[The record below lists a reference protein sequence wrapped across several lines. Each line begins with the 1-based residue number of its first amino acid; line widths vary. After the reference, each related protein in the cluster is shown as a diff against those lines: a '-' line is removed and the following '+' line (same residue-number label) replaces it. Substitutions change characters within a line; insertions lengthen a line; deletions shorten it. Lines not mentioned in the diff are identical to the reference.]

1 MNSTDPAPEMNGAEH
16 LIDALKKEGVEI
28 VFSLS
33 GNQIMP
39 VYDALLGSG
48 MRLVHTRHEGGAV
61 YMAEAYAQTTGRVG
75 IALLTAGPGFANG
88 LSAMYSAR
96 ESQTPLVVMTG
107 DAPLKLAGRGAFQE
121 MDQQTAAGALT
132 KASFSVD
139 SAADMFDAIRNAIA
153 LAKDG
158 TPGPVHISLHD
169 DVLRNKSDR
178 AGASPAVPP
187 PGELPSAQLAGLEP
201 SQSIIEQIKAAKRPL
216 VLAGPS
222 FARPAWEEKFQAL
235 ATATGIPMLALES
248 PRGLRAPRIGAL
260 ADVMPEVDLAILL
273 SIGPNFMLGFGQE
286 PAFGT
291 ATQFI
296 CCNDDPD
303 VLREAT
309 HRLGRDKVSAV
320 SLSGDR
326 ALSLLTSDGPSNG
339 LHPNAAEP
347 DWKARVEEAI
357 AWRPG
362 AWQEIPADEAPFH
375 AACVAT
381 EVGKFLG
388 THPDTSLIID
398 GGEVGQWCQAI
409 LDAPV
414 AVINGPSGAIG
425 GSIPYAIAAK
435 SARPEHPSIAM
446 LGDGTAGFYF
456 VEFETALR
464 EQLPIVAIVGNDAK
478 WNAEHQIQVRDYGA
492 QRAFGCEMVPTR
504 YDEMAKA
511 MGCHG
516 ENVTDINELVPA
528 IERAIASGKPACIN
542 VPIQSIAAPAISRK

>member
-1 MNSTDPAPEMNGAEH
+1 MNATDPATDLNGAEH
-16 LIDALKKEGVEI
+16 VVEALKVAGVET

-48 MRLVHTRHEGGAV
+48 IRLIHTRHEGGAV
-61 YMAEAYAQTTGRVG
+61 YMAEAYAQATGKIG

-121 MDQQTAAGALT
+121 MDQQGAASALT
-132 KASFSVD
+132 KASYSVD
-139 SAADMFDAIRNAIA
+139 RAADMFDAIHNAIA
-153 LAKDG
+153 LAQDG

-169 DVLRNKSDR
+169 DVLRDVANR
-178 AGASPAVPP
+178 ATANPTVPSQA
-187 PGELPSAQLAGLEP
+187 ELPSARHAELSLGAH
-201 SQSIIEQIKAAKRPL
+201 IADQIKAAKRPL
-216 VLAGPS
+216 ILAGPS
-222 FARPAWEEKFQAL
+222 FARAAWEPTFATL
-235 ATATGIPMLALES
+235 AAATGIPMLALES

-260 ADVMPEVDLAILL
+260 AEIMPQADLVVLL
-273 SIGPNFMLGFGQE
+273 SIGPNFMLGFGQA
-286 PAFGT
+286 PAFGD

-296 CCNDDPD
+296 CCHDDQE

-309 HRLGRDKVSAV
+309 HRLGADKVTAV
-320 SLSGDR
+320 PLCGADALANLSKAEASDR
-326 ALSLLTSDGPSNG
+326 LL
-339 LHPNAAEP
+339 PNAVET
-347 DWKARVEEAI
+347 DWKSRVEDAI
-357 AWRPG
+357 AWRPST
-362 AWQEIPADEAPFH
+362 WQEIAADAPPFH

-381 EVGKFLG
+381 QVGNFLKK
-388 THPDTSLIID
+388 HPGTSLTID

-414 AVINGPSGAIG
+414 SIINGPSGAIG

-435 SARPEHPSIAM
+435 SAHPDQPSIAM

-464 EQLPIVAIVGNDAK
+464 EKLPIIAIVGNDAK

-492 QRAFGCEMVPTR
+492 QRAFACEMVPTR

-511 MGCHG
+511 MGCYG
-516 ENVTDINELVPA
+516 ENITDIGEVVPA
-528 IERAIASGKPACIN
+528 IERAIASGLPACLNIE
-542 VPIQSIAAPAISRK
+542 IQSIAAPAISRK

>member
-1 MNSTDPAPEMNGAEH
+1 MNSTDPAAEMNGAEH
-16 LIDALKKEGVEI
+16 LIDALKTEGVEI

-39 VYDALLGSG
+39 VYDALLGSDI
-48 MRLVHTRHEGGAV
+48 RLIHTRHEGGAV

-121 MDQQTAAGALT
+121 MDQQTAAGALV

-139 SAADMFDAIRNAIA
+139 SAVDMFDAIRNAIA
-153 LAKDG
+153 LAQDG

-169 DVLRNKSDR
+169 DVLRNVAGR
-178 AGASPAVPP
+178 AGANPSVPSPS
-187 PGELPSAQLAGLEP
+187 ELRSAQLASLELN
-201 SQSIIEQIKAAKRPL
+201 QALVDQVKTAKRPL

-222 FARPAWEEKFQAL
+222 FARPAWEEKF
-235 ATATGIPMLALES
+235 ATISAATGIPMLALES

-260 ADVMPEVDLAILL
+260 AEVMPDVDLVVLL

-286 PAFGT
+286 PTFGA
-291 ATQFI
+291 ATRFL
-296 CCNDDPD
+296 CFNDDAD
-303 VLREAT
+303 ILREAT
-309 HRLGRDKVSAV
+309 ERLGSDKVTAV
-320 SLSGDR
+320 ALSGEQ
-326 ALSLLTSDGPSNG
+326 ALSLLTSDGTPSG
-339 LHPNAAEP
+339 LAPNAAEP

-357 AWRPG
+357 AWRPS
-362 AWQEIPADEAPFH
+362 AWQEIPANEAPFH
-375 AACVAT
+375 AASVAT
-381 EVGKFLG
+381 EVGKFLDS
-388 THPDTSLIID
+388 HPHTSLIID

-435 SARPEHPSIAM
+435 SARPDQPSIAM

-511 MGCHG
+511 MGCYG
-516 ENVTDINELVPA
+516 ENVADIKELVPA